1 MKVIFPEIHSNKE
14 ISIDAITEKHLVIAY
29 ENNKPRS
36 VLIAVEPD
44 NYAFVKNA
52 CYDDMDSDIF
62 TSVIEAILDYKR
74 NHPDVIFE
82 VYE

>member
-1 MKVIFPEIHSNKE
+1 MKLIFPEIHSNEE

-29 ENNKPRS
+29 ENNKPIS
-36 VLIAVEPD
+36 VLTSVD
-44 NYAFVKNA
+44 VDSYAFVKNA
-52 CYDDMDSDIF
+52 CYDDVDSETFI
-62 TSVIEAILDYKR
+62 SVTEAILDYKR

>member
-1 MKVIFPEIHSNKE
+1 MKIIFPEIYSDKE
-14 ISIDAITEKHLVIAY
+14 ISIDAITENHLVIAY
-29 ENNKPRS
+29 ENNRPLS
-36 VLIAVEPD
+36 VLTAVDVD
-44 NYAFVKNA
+44 NYAFIKNA
-52 CYDDMDSDIF
+52 CYDDLDSDIF